1 MAFINP
7 ALSRASM
14 ARLDLAR
21 QEAQAPPDVDAAD
34 QDASPA
40 GLLQRFIQNSDEMSA
55 ALTQF
60 RNRRLFELK
69 TDSRPESFESVLD
82 DDVVPKARQVLALC
96 KVADKPVEWLLQMA
110 RGLFPDDSDLV
121 LVLRELIRRRQLEG
135 PVRQRLESLL
145 EQVIAQASPKRL
157 KAGINSALKARLFG
171 RAMALR
177 AGFLRQAYRDFLE
190 SDAGAASCYEDWVA
204 LFGPNRRAA
213 VLAFIEAA
221 LLTDIDA
228 QDPSCSRSEFGSLL
242 VRLADLKRLRSADAM
257 FVGGLLN
264 DALVRRYN
272 PEELDWLVFF
282 FGVLKHPG
290 ELDQLLSGVL
300 GEQVLLALHRER
312 SMLLQAVRRMC
323 LQLPAELF
331 VENAAAE
338 QLAGQFAT
346 LADIAYAH
354 EQIEQRCGMASAYW
368 PEE

>member
-1 MAFINP
+1 MVLLNP
-7 ALSRASM
+7 ATRASM

-21 QEAQAPPDVDAAD
+21 QEAQAQPDADSTD

-40 GLLQRFIQNSDEMSA
+40 AALQRFIQSSDEMSA

-82 DDVVPKARQVLALC
+82 EDVVPKARQLLALS
-96 KVADKPVEWLLQMA
+96 KVTDKPVEWLLQMA
-110 RGLFPDDSDLV
+110 RSLFPDDSDLA
-121 LVLRELIRRRQLEG
+121 LVLRELLRRRQLQA

-145 EQVIAQASPKRL
+145 EQVIAQASPRRL

-177 AGFLRQAYRDFLE
+177 ASFLREAYRDFLE
-190 SDAGAASCYEDWVA
+190 SDDRATCCYEDWVA
-204 LFGPNRRAA
+204 LFGPSRRAA

-228 QDPSCSRSEFGSLL
+228 QDPSCSRGEFGALL
-242 VRLADLKRLRSADAM
+242 ARLADLKRLRSADAM
-257 FVGGLLN
+257 FVGGLLD
-264 DALVRRYN
+264 DALIRQYN

-282 FGVLKHPG
+282 FGVLKHPE

-300 GEQVLLALHRER
+300 GEQVWLALHRER
-312 SMLLQAVRRMC
+312 SMLLQAVRRRC
-323 LQLPAELF
+323 LQLPTELF
-331 VENAAAE
+331 AECAARE
-338 QLAGQFAT
+338 QLAEQFAA

-354 EQIEQRCGMASAYW
+354 EQIERRRARVSADGFGD
-368 PEE
+368 